1 LKEAGIRA
9 CYFLQFGYPGETW
22 KDIEQTI
29 ALVRLT
35 RPYDIGVSVSYPLPN
50 TRFYQ
55 KVQAE
60 LGGKRNWT
68 DSDDLCV
75 MFTAEYQDAFYH
87 AIRDAL
93 HAEVDSWR
101 TPDAGNQVERLWHRV
116 SELEPQSRN
125 ASPTRFRIEGAEA
138 STVEHS
144 QLIPL
149 CQISGATR
157 EA

>member
-1 LKEAGIRA
+1 
-9 CYFLQFGYPGETW
+9 
-22 KDIEQTI
+22 
-29 ALVRLT
+29 
-35 RPYDIGVSVSYPLPN
+35 
-50 TRFYQ
+50 
-55 KVQAE
+55 
-60 LGGKRNWT
+60 
-68 DSDDLCV
+68 V

-101 TPDAGNQVERLWHRV
+101 TPDASNQVERLWHRV

-125 ASPTRFRIEGAEA
+125 ASPTRFRIEGVEA